1 MQILTSRNA
10 GALNNAPI
18 AKAIFDPKEAV
29 SRFDDFFSQA
39 ASADTNLYNIT
50 IGSSTTVVHSA
61 TVSTGVWTLT
71 STSGADVQVNSWT
84 PTVTLAGN
92 RTVFFEAVVAVDT
105 IASSGSAFIGLGSA
119 VGSGTTPATC
129 ITTAGAMDGSASGVG
144 FTITAATIRGVCGK
158 AADIGT
164 PVVITTAATAA
175 TYYRLGFRVEGL
187 TKVTYFLNG
196 VQIGTIETVAAIP
209 TAVLFLDLA
218 VKAATAAKALSIDNL
233 LLAYDR

>member
-18 AKAIFDPKEAV
+18 AKAMFDPKEAV

-50 IGSSTTVVHSA
+50 IGTSTTVVHSA

-71 STSGADVQVNSWT
+71 STSSADVQVNSWT

-144 FTITAATIRGVCGK
+144 FTITAAAIKGVCGK
-158 AADIGT
+158 GADIGT
-164 PVVITTAATAA
+164 PVTIATAVA
-175 TYYRLGFRVEGL
+175 GTYYRLGFKVEGL
-187 TKVTYFLNG
+187 TKVTYYLNG
-196 VQIGTIETVAAIP
+196 TQIGTIETVAAIP
-209 TAVLFLDLA
+209 TAVLFIDLA
-218 VKAATAAKALSIDNL
+218 VKAASAAKALSIDNL

>member
-18 AKAIFDPKEAV
+18 AKAMFDPKEAV

-50 IGSSTTVVHSA
+50 IGTSTTVVHSA

-71 STSGADVQVNSWT
+71 STSSADVQVNSWT

-105 IASSGSAFIGLGSA
+105 IASSGAAFIGLGSA
-119 VGSGTTPATC
+119 VGSGTTAATC

-144 FTITAATIRGVCGK
+144 FTITAATIKGVCGK
-158 AADIGT
+158 GADIGT
-164 PVVITTAATAA
+164 PVTIATAVA
-175 TYYRLGFRVEGL
+175 GTYYRLGFKVEGL
-187 TKVTYFLNG
+187 TKVTYYLNG
-196 VQIGTIETVAAIP
+196 TQIGTIETVAAIP
-209 TAVLFLDLA
+209 TAVLFIDLA
-218 VKAATAAKALSIDNL
+218 VKAASAAKALSIDNL